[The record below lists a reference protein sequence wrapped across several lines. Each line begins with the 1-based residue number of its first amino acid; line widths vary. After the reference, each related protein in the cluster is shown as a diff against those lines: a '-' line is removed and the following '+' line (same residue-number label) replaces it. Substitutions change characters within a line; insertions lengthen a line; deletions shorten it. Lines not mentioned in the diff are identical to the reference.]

1 MGRRLTDGA
10 RIGDSFD
17 ARARAFDAF
26 YEPRTPLARL
36 LYAPVAER
44 LARTL
49 ERCGDVRGIT
59 ILDAGCG
66 SGRYAVELARR
77 GAHVTGIDLAPAML
91 ELARD
96 HAAAVGVADR
106 CTFEQA
112 TIEQLGS
119 EPRHEIVLAIG
130 VLDYVADPR
139 PILRA
144 LANVTGSLLVA
155 SHPRELAWRFQARRI
170 SAAVRPAAPRVHAH
184 SATTIKAALDEQGFR
199 IVECERG
206 MAFAAR

>member
-1 MGRRLTDGA
+1 MGRRLTDPA
-10 RIGDSFD
+10 RIADSFD
-17 ARARAFDAF
+17 ARARALDAF
-26 YEPRTPLARL
+26 YEPRTTLTRL

-44 LARTL
+44 LARVL
-49 ERCGDVRGIT
+49 ERCGDVRGVS

-66 SGRYAVELARR
+66 SGRYAVELAQR
-77 GAHVTGIDLAPAML
+77 GARVTGIDLAPAML

-96 HAAAVGVADR
+96 RAAAAGVADR
-106 CTFEQA
+106 CSFEQA
-112 TIEQLGS
+112 SIEQLG
-119 EPRHEIVLAIG
+119 PRPPHEIVLAIG

-144 LANVTGSLLVA
+144 LAGVTGSLLVA

-184 SATTIKAALDEQGFR
+184 PATAIGAILDEQGFR
-199 IVECERG
+199 SVECERG
-206 MAFAAR
+206 LAVAER